1 MSAFRDPDT
10 LLRELGSER
19 VPPEAA
25 EMAAA
30 RRERVIE
37 ALGRGIRDVP
47 HLREQRTR
55 RARWFSFAAAAVV
68 ALGVGFAVRGFGE
81 SSAPDTAA
89 QLEAKSAATVRNVS
103 GTVVVTHAGRSRV
116 VSSGEQAG
124 IDVGDALSTAAD
136 GLARLRTERSEVDVA
151 PATQVKLAV
160 ASPTEERLRL
170 AAGRVELRVERR
182 PDSRRIVVVETP
194 NSEVVVHG
202 TVFSVSVDS
211 TSGVGVTR
219 VQVTEGTVS
228 VLHGGERSFVTTGQD
243 WSSAAKPEAA
253 REVTTSA
260 PARARSSEA
269 APSRPQ
275 RHGARRSADSA
286 SSNDPST
293 LGEENR
299 MFSQAVEARN
309 RGDDRS
315 AVELFGALLG
325 KFPSGKLAEE
335 ARIERM
341 RALTRLG
348 DASRAAAEARRYL
361 ARHASGFARDE
372 ARSTA
377 LGDSSTRRSSP

>member
-19 VPPEAA
+19 VPPEPADVV
-25 EMAAA
+25 AA

-55 RARWFSFAAAAVV
+55 RTRWFSFAAAAVV
-68 ALGVGFAVRGFGE
+68 ALGVGFAVRGFSDSE
-81 SSAPDTAA
+81 APRPAA

-103 GTVVVTHAGRSRV
+103 GTLVVTHAGRSRV
-116 VSSGEQAG
+116 VTPGEQAG
-124 IDVGDALSTAAD
+124 IEVGDAVSTATD
-136 GLARLRTERSEVDVA
+136 GLARLRTERSDVEVA
-151 PATQVKLAV
+151 PATQVKLAT
-160 ASPTEERLRL
+160 ASPAEERLRL
-170 AAGRVELRVERR
+170 AAGRVELHVERR

-194 NSEVVVHG
+194 DSEVVVHG

-211 TSGVGVTR
+211 SSGVGVTR
-219 VQVTEGTVS
+219 VEVTEGTVS
-228 VLHGGERSFVTTGQD
+228 VLHRGERAFVTTGQN
-243 WSSAAKPEAA
+243 WSSAIKPEPA
-253 REVTTSA
+253 REAAAS
-260 PARARSSEA
+260 ARARSSEA
-269 APSRPQ
+269 TSVRPQ
-275 RHGARRSADSA
+275 RHGARRSAESA
-286 SSNDPST
+286 SGTDSSS

-348 DASRAAAEARRYL
+348 DATRAAAEARRYL

-377 LGDSSTRRSSP
+377 LSDSSTRRSSP

>member
-1 MSAFRDPDT
+1 MSVFRDPDT

-25 EMAAA
+25 EVVAA
-30 RRERVIE
+30 RRERVVE

-47 HLREQRTR
+47 HLREQRAR

-68 ALGVGFAVRGFGE
+68 ALAVGFAARGFSDSG
-81 SSAPDTAA
+81 SRPTTT
-89 QLEAKSAATVRNVS
+89 QVEAKGAASARSVS
-103 GTVVVTHAGRSRV
+103 GTLVVTHAGRSRV
-116 VSSGEQAG
+116 VTPGEQAG
-124 IDVGDALSTAAD
+124 IEVGDALSTAAD
-136 GLARLRTERSEVDVA
+136 GLARLRTERSDVEVA

-170 AAGRVELRVERR
+170 AAGRVELHVERR

-194 NSEVVVHG
+194 DSEVVVHG

-211 TSGVGVTR
+211 SSGVGVTR
-219 VQVTEGTVS
+219 VQVAEGTVS
-228 VLHGGERSFVTTGQD
+228 VLHRGERSFVTTGQD
-243 WSSAAKPEAA
+243 WSSAVKPQPVRAA
-253 REVTTSA
+253 EA
-260 PARARSSEA
+260 PARARSTETASA
-269 APSRPQ
+269 RPQ
-275 RHGARRSADSA
+275 RHGARRAEPA
-286 SSNDPST
+286 SGSESSS

-299 MFSQAVEARN
+299 MFSQAIEARN
-309 RGDDRS
+309 RGDDRA

-325 KFPSGKLAEE
+325 KFPGGKLAEE

-348 DASRAAAEARRYL
+348 DATRAAAEARRYL

-377 LGDSSTRRSSP
+377 LSDSSTRRSSP

>member
-1 MSAFRDPDT
+1 VSVFRDPDT

-25 EMAAA
+25 EVVAA
-30 RRERVIE
+30 RRERVVE

-47 HLREQRTR
+47 HLREQRAR

-68 ALGVGFAVRGFGE
+68 ALAVGFAARGFSDSG
-81 SSAPDTAA
+81 SRPTTTQVD
-89 QLEAKSAATVRNVS
+89 AKGAATARSVS
-103 GTVVVTHAGRSRV
+103 GTLVVTHAGRSRV
-116 VSSGEQAG
+116 VTPGEQAG
-124 IDVGDALSTAAD
+124 IEVGDALSTAAD
-136 GLARLRTERSEVDVA
+136 GLARLRTDRSDVEVA

-170 AAGRVELRVERR
+170 AAGRVELHVERR
-182 PDSRRIVVVETP
+182 TDSRRIVVVETP
-194 NSEVVVHG
+194 DSEVVVHG

-211 TSGVGVTR
+211 SSGVGVTR

-228 VLHGGERSFVTTGQD
+228 VLHRGERSFVTTGQD
-243 WSSAAKPEAA
+243 WSSAVKPQPLREA
-253 REVTTSA
+253 EA
-260 PARARSSEA
+260 PARARSTET
-269 APSRPQ
+269 APARPQ
-275 RHGARRSADSA
+275 RHGARRAAEPA
-286 SSNDPST
+286 SGSESSS

-299 MFSQAVEARN
+299 MFSQAMEARN
-309 RGDDRS
+309 RGDDRA

-325 KFPSGKLAEE
+325 KFPGGKLAEE

-348 DASRAAAEARRYL
+348 DATRAAAEARRYL

-377 LGDSSTRRSSP
+377 LSDSSTRRSSP

>member
-1 MSAFRDPDT
+1 MSVFRDPDT

-25 EMAAA
+25 EVVAA
-30 RRERVIE
+30 RRERVVE

-47 HLREQRTR
+47 HLREQRAR

-68 ALGVGFAVRGFGE
+68 ALAVGFAARGFSDSG
-81 SSAPDTAA
+81 SRPATT
-89 QLEAKSAATVRNVS
+89 QVEAKGAASARSVS
-103 GTVVVTHAGRSRV
+103 GTLVVTHAGRSRV
-116 VSSGEQAG
+116 VTPGEQAG
-124 IDVGDALSTAAD
+124 IEVGDALSTAAD
-136 GLARLRTERSEVDVA
+136 GLARLRTERSDVEVA

-170 AAGRVELRVERR
+170 AAGRVELHVERR

-194 NSEVVVHG
+194 DSEVVVHG

-211 TSGVGVTR
+211 SSGVGVTR
-219 VQVTEGTVS
+219 VQVAEGTVS
-228 VLHGGERSFVTTGQD
+228 VLHRGERSFVTTGQD
-243 WSSAAKPEAA
+243 WSSAVKPQPVRAA
-253 REVTTSA
+253 EA
-260 PARARSSEA
+260 PARARSTET
-269 APSRPQ
+269 APARPQ
-275 RHGARRSADSA
+275 RHGARRAEPA
-286 SSNDPST
+286 SGSESSS

-299 MFSQAVEARN
+299 MFSQAIEARN
-309 RGDDRS
+309 RGDDRA

-325 KFPSGKLAEE
+325 KFPGGKLAEE

-348 DASRAAAEARRYL
+348 DATRAAAEARRYL

-377 LGDSSTRRSSP
+377 LSDSSTRRSSP

>member
-19 VPPEAA
+19 VPPEPADVV
-25 EMAAA
+25 AA
-30 RRERVIE
+30 RRERVVE
-37 ALGRGIRDVP
+37 ALGRGIRHVP
-47 HLREQRTR
+47 HLREQRVR

-68 ALGVGFAVRGFGE
+68 ALGVGFAVRGF
-81 SSAPDTAA
+81 SDSDAPRSAS
-89 QLEAKSAATVRNVS
+89 QLEAKGAATVRNVS
-103 GTVVVTHAGRSRV
+103 GTLVVTHAGRSQV
-116 VSSGEQAG
+116 VAPGEQAG
-124 IDVGDALSTAAD
+124 IEVGDALSTAAD
-136 GLARLRTERSEVDVA
+136 GLARLRTERSDVEVA
-151 PATQVKLAV
+151 PATQVKLAA
-160 ASPTEERLRL
+160 ASPAEERLRL

-194 NSEVVVHG
+194 DSEVVVHG
-202 TVFSVSVDS
+202 TIFSVSVDS
-211 TSGVGVTR
+211 SSGVGVTR
-219 VQVTEGTVS
+219 VAVTEGTVS
-228 VLHGGERSFVTTGQD
+228 VLHRGERAFVTTGQN
-243 WSSAAKPEAA
+243 WSSAVKPEPA
-253 REVTTSA
+253 REAAV
-260 PARARSSEA
+260 PARARPGEA
-269 APSRPQ
+269 TSVRPQ
-275 RHGARRSADSA
+275 RHGARRSAASA
-286 SSNDPST
+286 SSSDSSS

-348 DASRAAAEARRYL
+348 DATRAAAEARRYL

-377 LGDSSTRRSSP
+377 LSDSSTRRSSP

>member
-1 MSAFRDPDT
+1 MSVFRDPDT

-25 EMAAA
+25 EVAAA
-30 RRERVIE
+30 RRERVVE

-47 HLREQRTR
+47 HLREQRAR

-68 ALGVGFAVRGFGE
+68 ALAVGFAARGFSDSG
-81 SSAPDTAA
+81 SRPTTT
-89 QLEAKSAATVRNVS
+89 QVEAKGAASARSVS
-103 GTVVVTHAGRSRV
+103 GTLVVTHAGRSRV
-116 VSSGEQAG
+116 VTPGEQAG
-124 IDVGDALSTAAD
+124 IEVGDALSTAAD
-136 GLARLRTERSEVDVA
+136 GLARLRTERSDVEVA

-170 AAGRVELRVERR
+170 AAGRVELHVERR

-194 NSEVVVHG
+194 DSEVVVHG

-211 TSGVGVTR
+211 SSGVGVTR
-219 VQVTEGTVS
+219 VQVAEGTVS
-228 VLHGGERSFVTTGQD
+228 VLHRGERSFVTTGQD
-243 WSSAAKPEAA
+243 WSSAVKPQPVRAA
-253 REVTTSA
+253 EA
-260 PARARSSEA
+260 PARARSTET
-269 APSRPQ
+269 APARPQ
-275 RHGARRSADSA
+275 RHGARRAEPA
-286 SSNDPST
+286 SGSESSS

-299 MFSQAVEARN
+299 MFSQAIEARN
-309 RGDDRS
+309 RGDDRA

-325 KFPSGKLAEE
+325 KFPGGKLAEE

-348 DASRAAAEARRYL
+348 DATRAAAEARRYL

-377 LGDSSTRRSSP
+377 LSDSSTRRSSP

>member
-1 MSAFRDPDT
+1 MSVFRDPDT

-25 EMAAA
+25 EVVAA
-30 RRERVIE
+30 RRERVVE

-47 HLREQRTR
+47 HLREQRAR

-68 ALGVGFAVRGFGE
+68 ALAVGFAARGFSDSG
-81 SSAPDTAA
+81 SRPTTT
-89 QLEAKSAATVRNVS
+89 QVEAKGAASARSVS
-103 GTVVVTHAGRSRV
+103 GTLVVTHAGRSRV
-116 VSSGEQAG
+116 VTPGEQAG
-124 IDVGDALSTAAD
+124 IEVGDALSTAAD
-136 GLARLRTERSEVDVA
+136 GLARLRTERSDVEVA

-170 AAGRVELRVERR
+170 AAGRVELHVERR

-194 NSEVVVHG
+194 DSEVVVHG
-202 TVFSVSVDS
+202 TVLSVSVDS
-211 TSGVGVTR
+211 SSGVGVTR
-219 VQVTEGTVS
+219 VQVAEGTVS
-228 VLHGGERSFVTTGQD
+228 VLHRGERSFVTTGQD
-243 WSSAAKPEAA
+243 WSSAVKPQPVRAA
-253 REVTTSA
+253 EA
-260 PARARSSEA
+260 PARARSTET
-269 APSRPQ
+269 APARPQ
-275 RHGARRSADSA
+275 RHGARRAEPA
-286 SSNDPST
+286 SGSESSS

-299 MFSQAVEARN
+299 MFSQAIEARN
-309 RGDDRS
+309 RGDDRA

-325 KFPSGKLAEE
+325 KFPGGKLAEE

-348 DASRAAAEARRYL
+348 DATRAAAEARRYL

-377 LGDSSTRRSSP
+377 LSDSSTRRSSP

>member
-1 MSAFRDPDT
+1 MTAFRDPDT

-25 EMAAA
+25 DVAAA
-30 RRERVIE
+30 RRERVVE

-47 HLREQRTR
+47 HLREQRAR

-68 ALGVGFAVRGFGE
+68 ALGLGFAVRGFDDSG
-81 SSAPDTAA
+81 AARPAA
-89 QLEAKSAATVRNVS
+89 QVEAKSAANVRSVS
-103 GTVVVTHAGRSRV
+103 GTLVVTHAGRSRV
-116 VSSGEQAG
+116 VTPGEQAG
-124 IDVGDALSTAAD
+124 IEVGDALNTAAD
-136 GLARLRTERSEVDVA
+136 GLARLRTERSDVEVA

-160 ASPTEERLRL
+160 ASVTEERLRL
-170 AAGRVELRVERR
+170 AAGRVELHVERR

-194 NSEVVVHG
+194 DSEVVVHG

-211 TSGVGVTR
+211 SSGVGVTR

-228 VLHGGERSFVTTGQD
+228 VLHRGERSFVTTGQD
-243 WSSAAKPEAA
+243 WSSAAKPEPS
-253 REVTTSA
+253 RELTSA
-260 PARARSSEA
+260 TPRARSSETA
-269 APSRPQ
+269 SARPQ
-275 RHGARRSADSA
+275 RHGVRRAAEPASGSEA
-286 SSNDPST
+286 SS

-325 KFPSGKLAEE
+325 KFPGGKLAEE

-348 DASRAAAEARRYL
+348 DATRAAAEARRYL

-377 LGDSSTRRSSP
+377 LGDSSARRSSP

>member
-1 MSAFRDPDT
+1 MSVFRDPDT

-25 EMAAA
+25 EVAAA
-30 RRERVIE
+30 RRERVVE

-47 HLREQRTR
+47 HLREQRAR

-68 ALGVGFAVRGFGE
+68 ALAVGFAARDFSDAGSRPSTTQV
-81 SSAPDTAA
+81 D
-89 QLEAKSAATVRNVS
+89 AKGAATARSVS
-103 GTVVVTHAGRSRV
+103 GTLVVTHAGRSRV
-116 VSSGEQAG
+116 VTPGEQAG
-124 IDVGDALSTAAD
+124 IEVGDALSTAAD
-136 GLARLRTERSEVDVA
+136 GLARLRTERSDVEVA
-151 PATQVKLAV
+151 PATQVKLAA

-170 AAGRVELRVERR
+170 AAGRVELHVERR

-194 NSEVVVHG
+194 DSEVVVHG

-211 TSGVGVTR
+211 SSGVGVTR

-228 VLHGGERSFVTTGQD
+228 VLHRGERSFVTTGQD
-243 WSSAAKPEAA
+243 WSSAVKPQPLRAA
-253 REVTTSA
+253 EG
-260 PARARSSEA
+260 PARARSTET
-269 APSRPQ
+269 APARPQ
-275 RHGARRSADSA
+275 RHGARRAERA
-286 SSNDPST
+286 SGSESSS

-309 RGDDRS
+309 RGDDRA

-325 KFPSGKLAEE
+325 KFPGGKLAEE

-348 DASRAAAEARRYL
+348 DATRAAAEARRYL

-377 LGDSSTRRSSP
+377 LSDSSTRRSSP